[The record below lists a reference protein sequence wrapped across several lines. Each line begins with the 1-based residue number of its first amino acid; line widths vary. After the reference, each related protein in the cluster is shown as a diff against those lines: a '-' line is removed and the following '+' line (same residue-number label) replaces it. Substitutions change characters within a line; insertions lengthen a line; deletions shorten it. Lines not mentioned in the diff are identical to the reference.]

1 MCQWTDRL
9 RNEIRCSGCW
19 WMCLAR
25 FGSPTTA
32 CVDQA
37 EDLSPQS
44 SPFRDAWIGKDV
56 RNKRVSDRVLF
67 PSPAP
72 LQLLFQPYM
81 ARRKGPCRASARLA
95 RRRGPSRNSDPATP
109 GPIRQR
115 RPQSAG
121 AGFGTHQSGPG
132 KARIQ
137 AQAPL
142 PHDGRKPAPRPK
154 SQPGALCDAPRLN
167 ARRARAQPP
176 AARRRLQSP
185 ASILSPCCGQPQR
198 QAGEFL
204 ESAPFESSLPKG
216 MLTCP

>member
-1 MCQWTDRL
+1 MAGPELPKLKTW
-9 RNEIRCSGCW
+9 
-19 WMCLAR
+19 
-25 FGSPTTA
+25 
-32 CVDQA
+32 
-37 EDLSPQS
+37 
-44 SPFRDAWIGKDV
+44 V
-56 RNKRVSDRVLF
+56 RF

-72 LQLLFQPYM
+72 LQLLFQPFM

-95 RRRGPSRNSDPATP
+95 RCRGPSRNSDPATP
-109 GPIRQR
+109 GPN
-115 RPQSAG
+115 PLALVS
-121 AGFGTHQSGPG
+121 
-132 KARIQ
+132 ARIKA
-137 AQAPL
+137 AQAKRESR
-142 PHDGRKPAPRPK
+142 RKRPCRMTAA
-154 SQPGALCDAPRLN
+154 SPPQGQRVSLAPGALCDAPRLN